1 LTGRVL
7 EQLVSNARETTF
19 NTDAVRAS
27 ARLNAPDRYY
37 AALFAPPEVRDDLV
51 AIAAFDGEIARIAP
65 KVSDAALGEIRITWW
80 RDALLG
86 SAREASLSGN
96 PVLDEFARVVKRHH
110 LPNEDIESYLRAHT
124 DALFADPPADD
135 MALNR
140 AFRAIDGMPL
150 AFAMRVLHGALDTD
164 AEDLIDAAARASGLT
179 RIGLTLPYALA
190 AGRSPLP
197 DARSPTSD
205 DANWRS
211 QIAWLADEAKAA
223 LSAVR
228 RELVGKPRT
237 FTTALLP
244 LALIEP
250 YFRALQDP
258 RHEPARDIVDIAPLA
273 RLWRIA
279 RAHWTRRL

>member
-1 LTGRVL
+1 M
-7 EQLVSNARETTF
+7 

-37 AALFAPPEVRDDLV
+37 AALFAPPDIRDDLI

-65 KVSDAALGEIRITWW
+65 RVSDAALGEIRIAWW

-86 SAREASLSGN
+86 NERERGLTGN
-96 PVLDEFARVVKRHH
+96 PVLDRFSDVVKRHN
-110 LPNEDIESYLRAHT
+110 LPHDDIENYLSAHT
-124 DALFADPPADD
+124 EALFADPPADD
-135 MALNR
+135 VALNTS
-140 AFRAIDGMPL
+140 FRAIDATPF
-150 AFAMRVLHGALDTD
+150 AFALQVLHGPLDAD
-164 AEDLIDAAARASGLT
+164 ARDLIDAAGRASGLT

-197 DARSPTSD
+197 DARSPSSK
-205 DANWRS
+205 DADWRE
-211 QIAWLADEAKAA
+211 QIAWLAHEAKAA
-223 LSAVR
+223 LAAVKR
-228 RELVGKPRT
+228 QLAGKPRI

-250 YFRALQDP
+250 YFRALQEP
-258 RHEPARDIVDIAPLA
+258 RNEPRRDIVEMAPLA

-279 RAHWTRRL
+279 RAHWTRTL